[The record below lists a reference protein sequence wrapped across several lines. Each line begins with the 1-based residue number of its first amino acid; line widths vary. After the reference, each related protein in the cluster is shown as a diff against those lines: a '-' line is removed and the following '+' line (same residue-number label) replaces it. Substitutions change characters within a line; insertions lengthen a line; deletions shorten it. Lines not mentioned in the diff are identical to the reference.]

1 MDQTDIV
8 HVVEVEIVSDVVCP
22 WCIVGFL
29 QLRKGL
35 EMTGLGARIRWHP
48 FELNPGMAPE
58 GQNLTEHIVE
68 KYGATPEQS
77 QASRAQLVAIGQELG
92 FAFNFT
98 DETRMVNTFRAHQ
111 LLDWAAERG
120 LQHPLKLALFK
131 AHFTDARDVSDI
143 NVLVDVAEEVGL
155 DAGPAREALET
166 NERADVV
173 RQKENY
179 WMQNG
184 IQGVPTI
191 CIGGKIGLTGAQE
204 ASVYADAIPASA
216 QIPAV

>member
-191 CIGGKIGLTGAQE
+191 CIGGKIVLTGAQE
-204 ASVYADAIPASA
+204 ASVYADAIRASA

>member
-98 DETRMVNTFRAHQ
+98 DETRMVNTFRAHE

-191 CIGGKIGLTGAQE
+191 CIGGKIVLTGAQE
-204 ASVYADAIPASA
+204 ASVYADAIRASA